1 MVALFGIHLM
11 RLKYHDVENPS
22 INCDYSVSVFPCIA
36 SIAAVKLSKRLKVCY
51 TVNLQIVIHYY
62 FYIVSLAQTENLYIQ
77 TSQRNRDMLDI

>member
-1 MVALFGIHLM
+1 MLRIH
-11 RLKYHDVENPS
+11 RS
-22 INCDYSVSVFPCIA
+22 IATSPCVSVFPCIA
-36 SIAAVKLSKRLKVCY
+36 LIAAVKLSKRLKVCY